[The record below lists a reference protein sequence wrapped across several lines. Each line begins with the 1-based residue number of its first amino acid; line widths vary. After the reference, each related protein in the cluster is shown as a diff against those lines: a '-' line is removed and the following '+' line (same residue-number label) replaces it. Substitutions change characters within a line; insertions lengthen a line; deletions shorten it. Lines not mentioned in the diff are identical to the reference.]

1 MDKERLAGNTLCIV
15 KSLDA
20 VQQFLNKLRNG
31 KDRASRTGTLIE
43 SLILAQ
49 DERWRRA

>member
-1 MDKERLAGNTLCIV
+1 MADLRKEIEKRRTFAIIDVYKRQGFMPV
-15 KSLDA
+15 W
-20 VQQFLNKLRNG
+20 VQ
-31 KDRASRTGTLIE
+31 TLIE